1 MSFNDDLAERKRS
14 KASQHY
20 KWWWSS
26 FYEKPPATRCHA
38 MPTTI
43 GWQTTFIHSIL
54 GWRRHRRWI
63 TETFLEN
70 LSYKNKIKDDNE
82 ISDDDDGDRTAPHD
96 ELTGQRKCGRVIVIF
111 VFFIFFADSLLWII
125 ARGNKKKENR
135 RQTVYIWYAKIST
148 QTHTQIYIYKYVHM
162 CNWVS
167 RATL

>member
-1 MSFNDDLAERKRS
+1 MSFNGDLAERKRS
-14 KASQHY
+14 IASQHY
-20 KWWWSS
+20 KWWWYS

-43 GWQTTFIHSIL
+43 GWQTTFMHSIL

-96 ELTGQRKCGRVIVIF
+96 ELTGQRKCGRVIVTF
-111 VFFIFFADSLLWII
+111 CFLHFF
-125 ARGNKKKENR
+125 RGLFIMNNRQRQQKERKQETYGLYMVCQDFDTNTHR
-135 RQTVYIWYAKIST
+135 YTFICMYICVIG
-148 QTHTQIYIYKYVHM
+148 
-162 CNWVS
+162 
-167 RATL
+167 

>member
-1 MSFNDDLAERKRS
+1 MDGGLCWNLILKIIFNSPSPNARSDAFGGGWLIRCGIFGLYSFFLLSFNDDLAERKRS
-14 KASQHY
+14 IASQHHE
-20 KWWWSS
+20 WWWSS

-111 VFFIFFADSLLWII
+111 VFFIF
-125 ARGNKKKENR
+125 
-135 RQTVYIWYAKIST
+135 
-148 QTHTQIYIYKYVHM
+148 
-162 CNWVS
+162 S
-167 RATL
+167 RTLYYE